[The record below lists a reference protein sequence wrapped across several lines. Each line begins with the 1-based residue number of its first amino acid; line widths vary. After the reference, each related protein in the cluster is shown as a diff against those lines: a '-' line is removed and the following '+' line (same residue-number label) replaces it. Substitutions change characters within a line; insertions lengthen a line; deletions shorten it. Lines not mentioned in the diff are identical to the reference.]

1 MGPQKFTL
9 SRQRRDTCRCR
20 LRGLIRLGLCDW
32 NCSTNRAK
40 QMCFSYDDDYAEVLQ
55 SKTVKCREPQNCE
68 GCREIIQAGEYAKY
82 TSEKCYAFF
91 CCETCQR
98 TILSIAAEEIRHG
111 CSWSE
116 AWCHPSDIRSYLR
129 NRGEPLTM
137 LEGSLDECKRQIN
150 ELWTQRLTNSHHPR
164 LANA

>member
-1 MGPQKFTL
+1 MGPQKFTSL
-9 SRQRRDTCRCR
+9 KRRRDTFRFR
-20 LRGLIRLGLCDW
+20 LRDRIRRGLCDW

-40 QMCFSYDDDYAEVLQ
+40 QMCFNYDDYPVFLH
-55 SKTVKCREPQNCE
+55 SKTVKCRKPQNCE

-98 TILSIAAEEIRHG
+98 TILSIAAEEIRYG
-111 CSWSE
+111 CGWSE
-116 AWCHPSDIRSYLR
+116 AWCHPSDIRNYLR

-137 LEGSLDECKRQIN
+137 LEGSLDECKRQVN
-150 ELWTQRLTNSHHPR
+150 ELWS
-164 LANA
+164 NARQTATTRD

>member
-1 MGPQKFTL
+1 MYYLKQ
-9 SRQRRDTCRCR
+9 
-20 LRGLIRLGLCDW
+20 
-32 NCSTNRAK
+32 TNRTMSDSQPKRAK
-40 QMCFSYDDDYAEVLQ
+40 NCGQKICSSCEEYDDYPEFLQ
-55 SKTVKCREPQNCE
+55 SKTVECREPQNCE

-98 TILSIAAEEIRHG
+98 TILSIAAEEILHG

-116 AWCHPSDIRSYLR
+116 AWCHPSDIRHYLR
-129 NRGEPLTM
+129 NRGEPLPM
-137 LEGSLDECKRQIN
+137 LEGSLDECKKQVN

>member
-9 SRQRRDTCRCR
+9 SKQRRDTFRCR
-20 LRGLIRLGLCDW
+20 LKGLIRLESCDW

-40 QMCFSYDDDYAEVLQ
+40 QMCFDYDDYPEFLQ

-116 AWCHPSDIRSYLR
+116 AWCHPSGIRNYLR
-129 NRGEPLTM
+129 NRGEQLPM
-137 LEGSLDECKRQIN
+137 LEGSLDECKKQIN
-150 ELWTQRLTNSHHPR
+150 ELWG
-164 LANA
+164 NARQTATTCD

>member
-1 MGPQKFTL
+1 MDPQQFTL
-9 SRQRRDTCRCR
+9 LRQRRDTFRCR
-20 LRGLIRLGLCDW
+20 LKGLIRLESCDW

-40 QMCFSYDDDYAEVLQ
+40 QMCFDYDDYPEFLQ

-68 GCREIIQAGEYAKY
+68 GCREIIQAGEYARY